1 MRGGVK
7 VDSFYGGHLG
17 CGAWVMRRQIGV
29 KAATFRTGRNEQRRR
44 KARQILR
51 LMCKAPKCRVLDT
64 FVNAF
69 AVEDVVLSL

>member
-1 MRGGVK
+1 
-7 VDSFYGGHLG
+7 
-17 CGAWVMRRQIGV
+17 MRRQIGV

-51 LMCKAPKCRVLDT
+51 LMCKAPKCRVLDA

-69 AVEDVVLSL
+69 AEEDVVLSL